1 MKRTFPTHRE
11 GRAERR
17 YLAMQVEQL
26 RRKLDH
32 LHNTCQV
39 SRECKL
45 GVGAEA
51 DLTAVEDKLAASL
64 DLRWPGKIASQ
75 QARHIATMKQLQ
87 RLFGN
92 SDPWNVTTQ
101 QSRPILQL
109 IDNAVNAEPFFT

>member
-1 MKRTFPTHRE
+1 MAKKTQDLAAKKRRE

-32 LHNTCQV
+32 LRNTCQV

-51 DLTAVEDKLAASL
+51 DLSAVEEKLTASL
-64 DLRWPGKIASQ
+64 DLRWPGKIANQ
-75 QARHIATMKQLQ
+75 QSRHVANMKQLQ
-87 RLFGN
+87 AEVSGRTRSYAPSSG
-92 SDPWNVTTQ
+92 
-101 QSRPILQL
+101 RRQL
-109 IDNAVNAEPFFT
+109 